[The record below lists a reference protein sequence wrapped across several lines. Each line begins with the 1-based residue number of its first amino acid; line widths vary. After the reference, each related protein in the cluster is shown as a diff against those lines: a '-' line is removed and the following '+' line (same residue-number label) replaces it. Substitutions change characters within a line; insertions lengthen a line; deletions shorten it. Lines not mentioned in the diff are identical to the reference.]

1 MINIKYP
8 QILSAL
14 FMSLLLSVTVQAR
27 DVSNEQYV
35 VTEAKKNYDN
45 AKSNYD
51 AATVLVNEQKQRI
64 AQDQAALKEKQKK
77 QAAAKTKMIKAQA
90 LLDKRQ
96 KELNAA
102 WDNGGR

>member
-1 MINIKYP
+1 MIKTKYH
-8 QILSAL
+8 QILSLL
-14 FMSLLLSVTVQAR
+14 FMSLLLPVSVQAR

-35 VTEAKKNYDN
+35 VTEAKKSYDQ

-64 AQDQAALKEKQKK
+64 AQDQAVLKEKQKK
-77 QAAAKTKMIKAQA
+77 QAAAKIKLAKAQA

-102 WDNGGR
+102 WDNGGH